1 MKNQLT
7 KFLFILIA
15 IAISKFAYDKYQTSK
30 NSHFTVTAD
39 TIIKPGSEI
48 SKYVTQEEV
57 DSFALR
63 YWDIDEDA
71 KYSNDNID
79 ENITQKTL
87 RSYLKAKDTNSL
99 LNFIKDNNLSVDTRM
114 MYNLTPL
121 MYSSFYDDEVTS
133 KELLN
138 LGANPNLKDSYNL
151 SPLAYAIENNST
163 KTFKLLL
170 DNGAIFD
177 EDMIVQNYL
186 NGPSYIWIKKI
197 IIDGDDIKVEYR
209 SEYGTKQGKGVDP
222 ASAITYM
229 VDLRLVEILQTLF
242 DSGYKIKSPIDKNC
256 AKSFRDKFRCSYYY
270 YLTTAPDYKKPLNIL
285 LDNNISMPVDD
296 EFLKSEYGECYRV
309 YKSELNWLENEIR
322 SIEEGE
328 AEYDVELELKKR
340 NNLDIFDSE
349 IYKNNYLNLYPR
361 EANTKTISFKKKDL
375 YIYKSFCS
383 DTNSIFKSIKEYIY
397 YKNWRNKTIELN
409 RFINRY
415 PEKVYL
421 KDKNMTLKEFQDIEY
436 EKYLNE
442 NRGKNGKK
450 LK

>member
-1 MKNQLT
+1 MVYN
-7 KFLFILIA
+7 KF
-15 IAISKFAYDKYQTSK
+15 KFSQ

-63 YWDIDEDA
+63 YWDIDTYEV
-71 KYSNDNID
+71 KNNSTMENFRQILKSKNTTNI
-79 ENITQKTL
+79 
-87 RSYLKAKDTNSL
+87 
-99 LNFIKDNNLSVDTRM
+99 LNFMKDNNISVDTPLH
-114 MYNLTPL
+114 YGVTPL
-121 MYSSFYDDEVTS
+121 MYASFYDDEKTM
-133 KELLN
+133 KEFIKIGADTNATDKYKLN
-138 LGANPNLKDSYNL
+138 A
-151 SPLAYAIENNST
+151 LAYAIENNST

-285 LDNNISMPVDD
+285 LDNNISMPVDN
-296 EFLKSEYGECYRV
+296 EFLKSEYEKCYES
-309 YKSELNWLENEIR
+309 YKDFPDIIQDY
-322 SIEEGE
+322 IERIEVKGR
-328 AEYDVELELKKR
+328 AEYIIERRFVET
-340 NNLDIFDSE
+340 NNISWSE
-349 IYKNNYLNLYPR
+349 IYKTGYLNLNPR
-361 EANTKTISFKKKDL
+361 PANNNVLNDIKRDMAK
-375 YIYKSFCS
+375 YREFCS
-383 DTNSIFKSIKEYIY
+383 DKNSTFKSAKEYIN
-397 YKNWRNKTIELN
+397 YKNWSNKKYAIDM
-409 RFINRY
+409 IKNRY
-415 PEKVYL
+415 PEKIYL

-436 EKYLNE
+436 EKYINE

>member
-1 MKNQLT
+1 MVYN
-7 KFLFILIA
+7 KF
-15 IAISKFAYDKYQTSK
+15 KFSQ

-63 YWDIDEDA
+63 YWDIDTYEV
-71 KYSNDNID
+71 KNNSTMENFRQILKSKNTTNI
-79 ENITQKTL
+79 
-87 RSYLKAKDTNSL
+87 
-99 LNFIKDNNLSVDTRM
+99 LNFMKDNNISVDTPLH
-114 MYNLTPL
+114 YGVTPL
-121 MYSSFYDDEVTS
+121 MYASFYDDEKTM
-133 KELLN
+133 KEFIKIGADTNATDKYKLN
-138 LGANPNLKDSYNL
+138 A
-151 SPLAYAIENNST
+151 LAYAIENNST

-242 DSGYKIKSPIDKNC
+242 DSGYKIKSHIDKNC

-296 EFLKSEYGECYRV
+296 EFLKSEYDECYDS
-309 YKSELNWLENEIR
+309 YKWYVNSKNKY
-322 SIEEGE
+322 IERIEVMGE
-328 AEYDVELELKKR
+328 AESFVEQELVKR
-340 NNLDIFDSE
+340 NPSVSIFSIYNKEYLKPNPRKANIQTLKIYDLKIDKYREFCPYQDS
-349 IYKNNYLNLYPR
+349 N
-361 EANTKTISFKKKDL
+361 
-375 YIYKSFCS
+375 
-383 DTNSIFKSIKEYIY
+383 FKSIKYYIN
-397 YKNWRNKTIELN
+397 YKNWQNK
-409 RFINRY
+409 INEIDMIDYRY
-415 PEKVYL
+415 PEKIYL

-436 EKYLNE
+436 EKYINE

>member
-1 MKNQLT
+1 MVYN
-7 KFLFILIA
+7 KF
-15 IAISKFAYDKYQTSK
+15 KFSQ

-63 YWDIDEDA
+63 YWDIDTYEV
-71 KYSNDNID
+71 KNNSTMENFRQILKSKNTTNI
-79 ENITQKTL
+79 
-87 RSYLKAKDTNSL
+87 
-99 LNFIKDNNLSVDTRM
+99 LNFMKDNNISVDTPLH
-114 MYNLTPL
+114 YGVTPL
-121 MYSSFYDDEVTS
+121 MYASFYDDEKTM
-133 KELLN
+133 KEFIKIGADTNATDKYKLN
-138 LGANPNLKDSYNL
+138 A
-151 SPLAYAIENNST
+151 LAYAIENNST

-209 SEYGTKQGKGVDP
+209 SEYGTKQGKVVDP

-242 DSGYKIKSPIDKNC
+242 DSGYKIKSHIDKNC

-285 LDNNISMPVDD
+285 LDNNISMPVDN
-296 EFLKSEYGECYRV
+296 EFLKSEYEKCYES
-309 YKSELNWLENEIR
+309 YKDFPDIIQDY
-322 SIEEGE
+322 IERIEVKGR
-328 AEYDVELELKKR
+328 AEYIIERRFVET
-340 NNLDIFDSE
+340 NNISWSE
-349 IYKNNYLNLYPR
+349 IYKTGYLNLNPR
-361 EANTKTISFKKKDL
+361 PANNNVLNDIKRDMAK
-375 YIYKSFCS
+375 YREFCS
-383 DTNSIFKSIKEYIY
+383 DKNSTFKSAKEYIN
-397 YKNWRNKTIELN
+397 YKNWSNKKYAIDM
-409 RFINRY
+409 IKNRY
-415 PEKVYL
+415 PEKIYL

-436 EKYLNE
+436 EKYINE

>member
-1 MKNQLT
+1 MKN
-7 KFLFILIA
+7 KFLNSLIIITLILVAFIV
-15 IAISKFAYDKYQTSK
+15 YDKFKLSQ

-39 TIIKPGSEI
+39 TVIKPGSEI

-121 MYSSFYDDEVTS
+121 MYASFYDDEKTM

-138 LGANPNLKDSYNL
+138 LGANPNLKDNYNL

-197 IIDGDDIKVEYR
+197 IIDGDNIKVEYR

-296 EFLKSEYGECYRV
+296 EFLKSEYEKCYES
-309 YKSELNWLENEIR
+309 YKDFPDIIQDY
-322 SIEEGE
+322 IERIEVKGR
-328 AEYDVELELKKR
+328 AEYIIERRFVET
-340 NNLDIFDSE
+340 NNISWSE
-349 IYKNNYLNLYPR
+349 IYKTGYLNLNPR
-361 EANTKTISFKKKDL
+361 PANNNVLNDIKRDMAK
-375 YIYKSFCS
+375 YREFCS
-383 DTNSIFKSIKEYIY
+383 DKNSTFESAKEYIN
-397 YKNWRNKTIELN
+397 YKNWSNKKYAIDM
-409 RFINRY
+409 IKNRY
-415 PEKVYL
+415 PEKIYL
-421 KDKNMTLKEFQDIEY
+421 KDENMTLRQYIDKIY
-436 EKYLNE
+436 ENYLNE